1 MNNNNFLPHKSIPHA
16 KFKGV
21 ALTKAKKKEFLLEYY
36 KHGFVN
42 MACSDIGITRGT
54 YKQWRHHDKTFKAY
68 CDEVLEAR
76 LDLAE
81 MKLMDNIREGKE
93 SSLLFFLKTKGRK
106 RGYVTEDNKEEVTVD
121 FDFTKMNELPRE
133 KLIKLLE

>member
-1 MNNNNFLPHKSIPHA
+1 
-16 KFKGV
+16 
-21 ALTKAKKKEFLLEYY
+21 
-36 KHGFVN
+36 
-42 MACSDIGITRGT
+42 
-54 YKQWRHHDKTFKAY
+54 
-68 CDEVLEAR
+68 
-76 LDLAE
+76 
-81 MKLMDNIREGKE
+81 MDNIREGKE